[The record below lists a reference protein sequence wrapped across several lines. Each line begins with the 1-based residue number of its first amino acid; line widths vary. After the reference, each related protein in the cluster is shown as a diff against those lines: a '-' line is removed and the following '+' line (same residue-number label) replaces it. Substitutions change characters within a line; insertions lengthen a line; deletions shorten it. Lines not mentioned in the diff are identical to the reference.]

1 MGLPI
6 PIPMLRVSFKSTF
19 AVVVLHYSEGSH
31 HRELQDHDERRSSRE
46 PRRSEEVKR
55 AQTSRYLSRFASPS
69 AAWAAASRAIGTRY
83 GEQLT

>member
-6 PIPMLRVSFKSTF
+6 PIPMMRAGFKSTF

-46 PRRSEEVKR
+46 PRRSEGVGR
-55 AQTSRYLSRFASPS
+55 
-69 AAWAAASRAIGTRY
+69 G
-83 GEQLT
+83 

>member
-6 PIPMLRVSFKSTF
+6 PIPLLRVSFKSTF

-46 PRRSEEVKR
+46 PRRSVGVKEG
-55 AQTSRYLSRFASPS
+55 ATVPLLVALCFTECGLGSRQSSNRHPI
-69 AAWAAASRAIGTRY
+69 R
-83 GEQLT
+83 

>member
-6 PIPMLRVSFKSTF
+6 PMPMLRVSFKSTF

-46 PRRSEEVKR
+46 PRRSERVREGVNVPLLV
-55 AQTSRYLSRFASPS
+55 ALCFTECGLGSRQSGNRHPV
-69 AAWAAASRAIGTRY
+69 W
-83 GEQLT
+83 